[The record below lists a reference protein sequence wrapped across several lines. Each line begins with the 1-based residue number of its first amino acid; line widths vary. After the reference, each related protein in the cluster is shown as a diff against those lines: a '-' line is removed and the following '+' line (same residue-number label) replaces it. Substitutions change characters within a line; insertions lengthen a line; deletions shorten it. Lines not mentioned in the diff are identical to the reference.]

1 MPFEYFG
8 THLSIESF
16 PFSLDDMTATMK
28 FVYPDMIEMDSIQS
42 MTNVNLRHS
51 NTKKFKKFRRQ
62 VKNIEKD
69 WYGNSTYS
77 VSGMFNKI
85 CKYHIL
91 LKSM

>member
-77 VSGMFNKI
+77 LSVMTNKI
-85 CKYHIL
+85 GKYHVL
-91 LKSM
+91 SKS